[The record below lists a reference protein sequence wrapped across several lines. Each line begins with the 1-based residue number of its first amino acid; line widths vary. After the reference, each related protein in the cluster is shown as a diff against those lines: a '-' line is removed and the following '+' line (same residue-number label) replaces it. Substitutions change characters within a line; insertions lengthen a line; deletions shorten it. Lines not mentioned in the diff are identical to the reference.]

1 MPPLTGTTSRTSTST
16 SGTTPTTGHGGTSG
30 ATVAGIDISDVL
42 KDLQPDHVAGVKSQ
56 VDLTALASVAGDART
71 QGLELWVVSIGS
83 DIADD
88 DTSTVADR
96 LFSQT
101 GGTLLVL
108 SPTIISSR
116 SDQLTDD
123 QRSQATKAAAKG
135 DSDLDAVT
143 RYVDA
148 ALQDAGIT
156 TSARV
161 SASTLQGVDIDG
173 VVDALTDDH
182 IAVERGVTATDATE
196 LADPVQRARSGGLEL
211 SVVVLKDDVEG
222 HLSDVAVAV
231 RKRVTGTVIVI
242 SPSVYAIASDTASDA
257 EMDAALDSAADAGS
271 YVELVDDMV
280 DSLLG

>member
-1 MPPLTGTTSRTSTST
+1 
-16 SGTTPTTGHGGTSG
+16 
-30 ATVAGIDISDVL
+30 VAGIDIRDVL
-42 KDLQPDHVAGVKSQ
+42 KDLQTDHVAGVKSQ
-56 VDLTALASVAGDART
+56 ADLSALATAADDARA
-71 QGLELWVVSIGS
+71 QGLDLWVVSIGTKI
-83 DIADD
+83 DDD

-96 LFSQT
+96 VFAET

-123 QRSQATKAAAKG
+123 QRSAATKAAAQG
-135 DSDLDAVT
+135 DNDLDAVT

-148 ALQDAGIT
+148 ALQGAGVT
-156 TSARV
+156 TSASPSGESV
-161 SASTLQGVDIDG
+161 QGVDIDG
-173 VVDALTDDH
+173 VVDALQDDH
-182 IAVERGVTATDATE
+182 IAVERGVTETDAAE

-222 HLSDVAVAV
+222 HLSDVAGAV
-231 RKRVTGTVIVI
+231 RKRIGGTVIVI

-257 EMDAALDSAADAGS
+257 EMDAALDAAADASS
-271 YVELVDDMV
+271 YRELVDDMV

>member
-1 MPPLTGTTSRTSTST
+1 
-16 SGTTPTTGHGGTSG
+16 
-30 ATVAGIDISDVL
+30 VAGINISDVL
-42 KDLQPDHVAGVKSQ
+42 KDLQSDHVAGVKSKA
-56 VDLTALASVAGDART
+56 DLKAMASVAGDARA

-83 DIADD
+83 KIPDD
-88 DTSTVADR
+88 DTSSIADR
-96 LFSQT
+96 LFAQT
-101 GGTLLVL
+101 RGTLLVL

-123 QRSQATKAAAKG
+123 QRSAATKAAAKG

-148 ALQDAGIT
+148 ALQGAGMT
-156 TSARV
+156 TSGPT
-161 SASTLQGVDIDG
+161 SAGTVQGVDIDG
-173 VVDALTDDH
+173 VVDALKDDH
-182 IAVERGVTATDATE
+182 IAVERGVTETDAGE
-196 LADPVQRARSGGLEL
+196 LADPVQRARSAGLKL

-231 RKRVTGTVIVI
+231 RKRVGGTVIVI

-257 EMDAALDSAADAGS
+257 EMDAALDAAADAGS